1 MAVTPPPQT
10 SFVETMEVLLVN
22 SGLRLVLA
30 VVILSVGWVGATWAK
45 RWTEAG
51 LRRLPIDATL
61 KPLLASLVRYAILL
75 ITMILVLEQFGVQI
89 ASLIAVLAGAGL
101 AIGLAMQGT
110 LSNVA
115 AGLMLLILRPF
126 RVGHFIEA
134 AGQSGTVR
142 EIGLFTTLV
151 TTRDLVYVSIPN
163 SAIFSAVTINY
174 TREPIR
180 RVRFAV
186 TVDIANDLGKV
197 AEVIER
203 SLAANKYAVAS
214 PPASAVVDQLLEY
227 SVVMSARAHVRSL
240 DYWAALHAMQLEV
253 KAALAGAD
261 ILFAATRQAPVVRN
275 EPASDIT
282 APPAPG

>member
-1 MAVTPPPQT
+1 VAVTPPPQT

-142 EIGLFTTLV
+142 EIGLFTTLM